1 MNKCIDLVVAET
13 PLVKKKHRR
22 ARSGARHFDGNVPD
36 GGALCVLFHMEMFL
50 MEVRYVCYFIWKCIV
65 STLQLLLFKHLYDSV
80 IR

>member
-36 GGALCVLFHMEMFL
+36 GGALCVLFHMEMHC
-50 MEVRYVCYFIWKCIV
+50 EYSPIV
-65 STLQLLLFKHLYDSV
+65 IVQTSL
-80 IR
+80 